1 MTHVNEGCGQVCACV
16 LSCVPLCVTPGMGAC
31 QVPLSMGLSQQEY
44 GSRVPFPAPGDLP
57 DPGIEP
63 PSLASPALVGTL
75 PLCHLRSPCISYR
88 NSKFLCTL
96 IPSPPSPSFFSI
108 FRSFLNI
115 FPFLPPVLNEV
126 PSKNGIA
133 RHYSILG

>member
-63 PSLASPALVGTL
+63 SSLRSPALAGRFFTTSTTVTREAPVFWTPSSSQISEVDSNGLFITSTAL
-75 PLCHLRSPCISYR
+75 PSGGAQEKKEQNL
-88 NSKFLCTL
+88 
-96 IPSPPSPSFFSI
+96 
-108 FRSFLNI
+108 
-115 FPFLPPVLNEV
+115 
-126 PSKNGIA
+126 
-133 RHYSILG
+133 